1 MEATK
6 HAKDFLNERINS
18 KPQHYKLEMFDGM
31 ISVHDM
37 ETQAHAKIQIE
48 RALHSEMQNTYQ
60 LTDHQVKNVIVL
72 HAPTFSSEDA
82 SDSMLALLSYFAL
95 RQARIMGCEHA
106 IQEISN
112 HPSSIEMRKI
122 IHLESL
128 SHSPA
133 LYAQKINYA
142 MYHAYNHC
150 TQLQRDFIRHHFA
163 HEILDTFHSWVLH
176 LFQESWF
183 TAVKTRTLSKEQ
195 YVSTLFNLHAFVK
208 HTTRLAARCVAV
220 CDSRELRN
228 HYINHLKGEI
238 NHEVIIESDLK
249 GLHADTD
256 YLIHHY
262 VPAAATAEFIV
273 LQESIVAFRQ
283 DAVMMLACP
292 FVAEGMTANISS
304 RFVTDLHATIQSW
317 GVKSPESVSRFLTS
331 HMKTDGGDDGHWI
344 RVIMMMDKYIHT
356 EQHMQ
361 QFLNVLKLAMNG
373 YAHGLNANIDDMG
386 LWESVKMPVNETVSP

>member
-6 HAKDFLNERINS
+6 HAKSFLNDRINS
-18 KPQHYKLEMFDGM
+18 KPQHYKLEIFDGV
-31 ISVHDM
+31 ISLCDL
-37 ETQAHAKIQIE
+37 ETKEYAKTQIE
-48 RALHSEMQNTYQ
+48 RALQSEIQSKYH
-60 LTDHQVKNVIVL
+60 LTDNQLKNSIVL
-72 HAPTFSSEDA
+72 HAPTFSSAHA
-82 SDSMLALLSYFAL
+82 SENMTALLAYFAL
-95 RQARIMGCEHA
+95 RQARIMGCEHVINVIDNDPA
-106 IQEISN
+106 AT
-112 HPSSIEMRKI
+112 EMRKI
-122 IHLESL
+122 LHLEAL
-128 SHSPA
+128 LHSPV

-142 MYHAYNHC
+142 LYHAYNHC
-150 TQLQRDFIRHHFA
+150 TQHQRDFIRNHFA
-163 HEILDTFHSWVLH
+163 HEILDTFHSWVSH

-220 CDSRELRN
+220 CDARELRN

-249 GLHADTD
+249 GLHADVD

-262 VPAAATAEFIV
+262 VPATATAEFIV

-292 FVAEGMTANISS
+292 FVAEGMTANISN

-317 GVKSPESVSRFLTS
+317 GIKSPESVSRFLTS

-356 EQHMQ
+356 EQQMQ

-386 LWESVKMPVNETVSP
+386 LWQSVTTPVNETV